1 VAKNRVL
8 WTRFYDIIKPAL
20 LVVSGTTE
28 NAPVTFFMCI
38 HQTNMSGCPPGMPP
52 KVCERMLAKQQAK
65 RPAMP
70 AELRSNIRGA
80 AKYFDF
86 KRQPLEQRTKQLQN
100 AWSGYVNSRR
110 AIGSKSGNNDDDLDD
125 GDNVHA
131 FNNSNLEG
139 GTRRARRA
147 HRARKS
153 RKTRKTR
160 KTRKSRK
167 THRARKQRR

>member
-1 VAKNRVL
+1 
-8 WTRFYDIIKPAL
+8 
-20 LVVSGTTE
+20 
-28 NAPVTFFMCI
+28 
-38 HQTNMSGCPPGMPP
+38 MPP

-65 RPAMP
+65 RPVMP
-70 AELRSNIRGA
+70 AELRSDIRGA

-125 GDNVHA
+125 GDNIHA

-139 GTRRARRA
+139 GRRTRRT
-147 HRARKS
+147 RKAKKTRKV

-160 KTRKSRK
+160 KNKS
-167 THRARKQRR
+167 QRRRR